1 MHGCDFSQDQL
12 DYSASFIASYLS
24 ANTSILYFIKN
35 VCILMVRNTL
45 ECSPEQNINL
55 LEGQKKKLLY
65 FSGNSNLMQAVFA
78 LIHSEAVM
86 VYLVCDLL

>member
-1 MHGCDFSQDQL
+1 
-12 DYSASFIASYLS
+12 
-24 ANTSILYFIKN
+24 
-35 VCILMVRNTL
+35 MVRNTL

-65 FSGNSNLMQAVFA
+65 FNGNSSLMQAVFA